1 MEGRAV
7 LFRVNWKVTC
17 RYSPPQWSAGQN
29 WVQISHHLNGS
40 GCGTV
45 DSMVTSDTRRYGFK
59 SKNRQLL
66 LNNFFKTAKIK
77 KKLTEMAHFYIASP
91 SRRYGKKFRS
101 RTCWNWRCWSWLA
114 KSGNKM
120 FKVVLLGKRVKK
132 HQPKIPF
139 GLHKWDRICTGG
151 VIKYFWALIV
161 AQLVKQLSTPEIRGS
176 NPVIGNFSLI
186 STALKT
192 VMKRRLIGPILKIV
206 FNPFYNPSLIIPAR
220 LPIRLW
226 HGAL

>member
-1 MEGRAV
+1 
-7 LFRVNWKVTC
+7 
-17 RYSPPQWSAGQN
+17 
-29 WVQISHHLNGS
+29 
-40 GCGTV
+40 
-45 DSMVTSDTRRYGFK
+45 
-59 SKNRQLL
+59 
-66 LNNFFKTAKIK
+66 
-77 KKLTEMAHFYIASP
+77 
-91 SRRYGKKFRS
+91 
-101 RTCWNWRCWSWLA
+101 
-114 KSGNKM
+114 M

-151 VIKYFWALIV
+151 VIKYFCALIV